1 MARLL
6 ARRAKEP
13 TPDQYIGSQIETP
26 DSLDLSF
33 STGLEEDE
41 ETKQKIAYLKYEA
54 ETVGDKNMELESENQ
69 RLRLLLRTREN
80 DIFKLK
86 NEYDEL
92 KQATTGGG
100 LGSEKAIQRI
110 VELSKKNRELQ
121 CKLGS
126 ETAAKNKLTERL
138 NNVNNQEVQ
147 RKLKSAV
154 KARKEETS
162 AVSPAKDNERLL
174 KEKVTVLSN
183 KVTEVSHQIETTRQ
197 ENKLLLKL
205 LQKEVGEGTTV
216 QSVLAN
222 PNSWRGRA
230 EQISVLQN
238 KLSQLKADDT
248 PPSRMELKR
257 HREIKNMENNRKKQ
271 LQDCKKEIE
280 SLKQE
285 VAQSKKNYDAVKAR
299 NNTLSS
305 EMRTL
310 RAQIAAL
317 VDKGRNDDNLISQ
330 LLEEKEQ
337 AGGDWGVSGNVDE
350 QAQQIQQL
358 SDQVEMLHLN
368 VGQKERRISQL
379 EEEITRSRE
388 ISMNM
393 RPVTVQ
399 QPRSAPEVT
408 STSSKPQEAG
418 FDTTYLL
425 RATEVEKDRLFELTD
440 VLNQRISKLEEDK
453 VSNETQNKRFSRQ
466 VVDLEKIVENLKC
479 KKLPRCDACNQS
491 ATLLH
496 PPPDA
501 QLSILEDEVMVLKS
515 HVEAISSER
524 QQDLMKYKQLLDQ
537 SRQIFVAGLKEMQKS
552 AQ

>member
-1 MARLL
+1 MAADLSDHNLARLL
-6 ARRAKEP
+6 ARRTKEP
-13 TPDQYIGSQIETP
+13 TPDQYIGSQTP

-33 STGLEEDE
+33 NTGMEENE

-54 ETVGDKNMELESENQ
+54 ETVGDKNLELEAENQ

-86 NEYDEL
+86 NEFDEL

-126 ETAAKNKLTERL
+126 ETAAKNKLAEKI
-138 NNVNNQEVQ
+138 NNQDVQ

-154 KARKEETS
+154 KAKREQSAET
-162 AVSPAKDNERLL
+162 SPAKDNEKLL
-174 KEKVTVLSN
+174 RERVTLLSN
-183 KVTEVSHQIETTRQ
+183 KLTEVSHQLETSKQ

-205 LQKEVGEGTTV
+205 LQKEVGEGTSV

-238 KLSQLKADDT
+238 KLSQLKSEDV
-248 PPSRMELKR
+248 PPSRMEQKR
-257 HREIKNMENNRKKQ
+257 HRDIKNMENNRKKQ
-271 LQDCKKEIE
+271 LQECKKEIDT
-280 SLKQE
+280 LKSE
-285 VAQSKKNYDAVKAR
+285 IAQSKKNYDAVKAR
-299 NNTLSS
+299 NNTLST

-310 RAQIAAL
+310 RVQITAL
-317 VDKGRNDDNLISQ
+317 VEKGRNDDSLINQ

-337 AGGDWGVSGNVDE
+337 AGGDWGVTGNVDE
-350 QAQQIQQL
+350 QVQQIKQL
-358 SDQVEMLHLN
+358 SEEVEMLHLN
-368 VGQKERRISQL
+368 VGQKDRRISQL

-388 ISMNM
+388 IAMNI

-399 QPRSAPEVT
+399 QPRSAPEV
-408 STSSKPQEAG
+408 SSNSSKPHEAG

-440 VLNQRISKLEEDK
+440 VLNQRISRLEEEK
-453 VSNETQNKRFSRQ
+453 MSQETQNKRFSRQ
-466 VVDLEKIVENLKC
+466 VVDLEKLVENLKGAHSGGRSC
-479 KKLPRCDACNQS
+479 CAEISCRGNIRGEAAGSGQVQ
-491 ATLLH
+491 ATSRSVQTNLYH
-496 PPPDA
+496 GA
-501 QLSILEDEVMVLKS
+501 QGNAE
-515 HVEAISSER
+515 
-524 QQDLMKYKQLLDQ
+524 
-537 SRQIFVAGLKEMQKS
+537 IFSVVFR
-552 AQ
+552 